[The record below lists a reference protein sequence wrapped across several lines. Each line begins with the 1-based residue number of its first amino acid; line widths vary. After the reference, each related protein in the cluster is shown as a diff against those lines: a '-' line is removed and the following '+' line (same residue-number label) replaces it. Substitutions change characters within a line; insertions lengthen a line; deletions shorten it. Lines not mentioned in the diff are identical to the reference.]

1 MNIKEYAALIK
12 ELEKASDS
20 YYNSGNPIMTDA
32 EYDYKILKLKEFEAK
47 TGILFSNSP
56 TLNVGAPVLSSLE
69 KVQITPKPMLSLDK
83 CHSDVEVAE
92 FANNHPMIAMIK
104 LDGLSVRVKYNNGKL
119 ISANTRG
126 NGVEGT
132 DITEHIKQFQNIPLA
147 IPYTGEYIVDGEA
160 IIKISDFEEIN
171 KNGEFK
177 NPRNAAAGAL
187 NVLDTKLVK
196 DRKLSFIV
204 WDVIDGYS
212 LGSNYLSSKLE
223 EAKMLGFEIVPY
235 EFYPNYIK
243 DEPETIGDINQELM
257 ALRDK
262 YPCDGIVWKYDNFIY
277 GDSLG
282 ATGHHFKNAIAW
294 KPEIEIV
301 ESKLKYIDWTLG
313 RTGVLTPVAVFYPV
327 ELDGSTV
334 ERASLHN
341 YSIMRKILGPCAYKG
356 EPVKIFK
363 ANMIIPQ
370 ILEAGPHMGHDEIIA
385 SGGAPANDIIEQC
398 PVCGGDVILETSPD
412 GVLNFICANPLC
424 EGKLVNRLDHYC
436 GKKGL
441 DIKGLSEATLE
452 KLVNL
457 GWLKNLKDIYSLENH
472 RDEWVKQP
480 GFGAKSV
487 DKILAAINESKNTS
501 AEAFISAIGIPLIG
515 KSAAKELMKNF
526 NSYEEFRSAVDNKDY
541 HFSNLN
547 NFGIEM
553 DNSLKDFNYEEADE
567 IHKILVFNEK
577 TEDKPKDSSL
587 EGNTFVITGSLKTYK
602 NRAAL
607 QNDIET
613 RGGKVGNSITSK
625 TSYLINNDID
635 SVSSKNQKAKSL
647 GIPIISEQ
655 EFIEKFLH

>member
-1 MNIKEYAALIK
+1 MRPAEWSAHT
-12 ELEKASDS
+12 
-20 YYNSGNPIMTDA
+20 GNCRA
-32 EYDYKILKLKEFEAK
+32 DY
-47 TGILFSNSP
+47 
-56 TLNVGAPVLSSLE
+56 
-69 KVQITPKPMLSLDK
+69 
-83 CHSDVEVAE
+83 
-92 FANNHPMIAMIK
+92 
-104 LDGLSVRVKYNNGKL
+104 
-119 ISANTRG
+119 
-126 NGVEGT
+126 
-132 DITEHIKQFQNIPLA
+132 
-147 IPYTGEYIVDGEA
+147 
-160 IIKISDFEEIN
+160 
-171 KNGEFK
+171 
-177 NPRNAAAGAL
+177 PR
-187 NVLDTKLVK
+187 
-196 DRKLSFIV
+196 
-204 WDVIDGYS
+204 
-212 LGSNYLSSKLE
+212 
-223 EAKMLGFEIVPY
+223 
-235 EFYPNYIK
+235 
-243 DEPETIGDINQELM
+243 
-257 ALRDK
+257 
-262 YPCDGIVWKYDNFIY
+262 C
-277 GDSLG
+277 
-282 ATGHHFKNAIAW
+282 
-294 KPEIEIV
+294 
-301 ESKLKYIDWTLG
+301 
-313 RTGVLTPVAVFYPV
+313 
-327 ELDGSTV
+327 
-334 ERASLHN
+334 
-341 YSIMRKILGPCAYKG
+341 
-356 EPVKIFK
+356 
-363 ANMIIPQ
+363 
-370 ILEAGPHMGHDEIIA
+370 A
-385 SGGAPANDIIEQC
+385 SGSAPANDIIEQC

-501 AEAFISAIGIPLIG
+501 TEAFISAIGIPLIG

-526 NSYEEFRSAVDNKDY
+526 NSYEKFRSAVDNKDY
-541 HFSNLN
+541 HFFNLN
-547 NFGIEM
+547 NFGVEM

>member
-20 YYNSGNPIMTDA
+20 YYNTGNPIMTDA
-32 EYDYKILKLKEFEAK
+32 EYDYKVLKLKEFETK

-83 CHSDVEVAE
+83 CHSDVEVAD
-92 FANNHPMIAMIK
+92 FANNQYMIAMVK
-104 LDGLSVRVKYNNGKL
+104 LDGLSVRVKYKNGKL

-126 NGVEGT
+126 NGVEGI
-132 DITEHIKQFQNIPLA
+132 DITEHIKQFQNIPLT
-147 IPYTGEYIVDGEA
+147 IPDNDEYIVDGEA
-160 IIKISDFEEIN
+160 IIKISDFKEIN
-171 KNGEFK
+171 KNSEFK

-212 LGSNYLSSKLE
+212 LNFNYLSDKLE
-223 EAKMLGFEIVPY
+223 EAKTLGFEIVPY
-235 EFYPNYIK
+235 RFYEYHFKNLSA
-243 DEPETIGDINQELM
+243 INEINRELM
-257 ALRDK
+257 ALNEK
-262 YPCDGIVWKYDNFIY
+262 YPCDGVVWKFNNFIY
-277 GDSLG
+277 GHAQGS
-282 ATGHHFKNAIAW
+282 TGHHFKDAIAW

-301 ESKLKYIDWTLG
+301 ESRLKYIDWTLG

-370 ILEAGPHMGHDEIIA
+370 ILEAGPHYNYGEVIAAGGVSAHDEL
-385 SGGAPANDIIEQC
+385 EYC
-398 PVCGGDVILETSPD
+398 PVCHGDVTIQTSAD
-412 GVLNFICANPLC
+412 GVENYICLNPLC
-424 EGKLVNRLDHYC
+424 EGKLINRLDHYC

-457 GWLKNLKDIYSLENH
+457 GWLKNLKDIYSLENY
-472 RDEWVKQP
+472 RDEWIKQP

-526 NSYEEFRSAVDNKDY
+526 SSYEEFRSAVDNKDY
-541 HFSNLN
+541 HFYNLD
-547 NFGIEM
+547 NFGTEM
-553 DNSLKDFNYEEADE
+553 DNSLKDFDYEEADE

-587 EGNTFVITGSLKTYK
+587 EGNIFVITGSLKTYK
-602 NRAAL
+602 NRTTL